1 MPRSKLIWLILLL
14 GLTARLG
21 WGLSRPTDQA
31 YLNNLPD
38 QNEYLEI
45 ARNVLD
51 GRGFGFFDPSVNEAV
66 YAFRMPG
73 YPAFV
78 AMCGAK
84 VMVVRIVQAVIDAT
98 VVLAVVLLLPLPVL
112 RENARVAGGVR
123 TNVSDQTLT
132 PTLSREYPGEGV
144 IAAAL
149 VAFNPYLIYFSATV
163 LSETL
168 FTAMLAWG
176 MVLLIRESRWAFIGG
191 IVLLVASVYVRPG
204 AIALPVILAIL
215 AQLVRTHRSRGTF
228 WNIPA
233 GTLTIVLLALAL
245 LPWTVRNRY
254 HEQVG
259 AWVFTTTNSGITLY
273 DGMNPVADGS
283 SNQATF
289 RNWPELREK
298 NEVERSDYFKAQAKQ
313 YAMQNPQRA
322 AWLAWRKVLRT
333 WSPVPL
339 SEDYGS
345 NRLYVAAGLVFA
357 VPLFVMTVLGVWYGG
372 ISRSLKLFLLAP
384 ALYFT
389 LVHAMTVGSL
399 RYRVPSDVPMAVVA
413 ASGAVGFFVSRRRQ
427 SAASE

>member
-14 GLTARLG
+14 GLAARLG
-21 WGLSRPTDQA
+21 WGLSRPTDPA

-66 YAFRMPG
+66 YAYRMPG
-73 YPAFV
+73 YPIFV

-84 VMVVRIVQAVIDAT
+84 VMIVRIVQAVLDASL
-98 VVLAVVLLLPLPVL
+98 VLAVVCLLGSVGATPALPV
-112 RENARVAGGVR
+112 RDDVAGR
-123 TNVSDQTLT
+123 ATQASPLHW
-132 PTLSREYPGEGV
+132 

-168 FTAMLAWG
+168 FTALLAWG
-176 MVLLIRESRWAFIGG
+176 MVLLIREGRWTFIGG
-191 IVLLVASVYVRPG
+191 IVVLIASVYVRPG
-204 AIALPVILAIL
+204 AIALPVILAII
-215 AQLVRTHRSRGTF
+215 AQLLRSHRSRGTF

-233 GTLTIVLLALAL
+233 GTLTIILLALAL
-245 LPWTVRNRY
+245 VPWAFRNRY

-259 AWVFTTTNSGITLY
+259 AWVFTTTNTGITLY

-283 SNQATF
+283 SNQASF
-289 RNWPELREK
+289 RTWPELREMT
-298 NEVERSDYFKAQAKQ
+298 EVERSDYFKAQAKQ
-313 YAMQNPQRA
+313 YAAENPKRA

-339 SEDYGS
+339 SDDFGS
-345 NRLYVAAGLVFA
+345 KRLYVAAGLVFA
-357 VPLFVMTVLGVWYGG
+357 VPLFVLTALGVWYGE
-372 ISRSLKLFLLAP
+372 ITRSLKLFLLAP

-413 ASGAVGFFVSRRRQ
+413 ASGAVGLLSNRRRR
-427 SAASE
+427 AAKVE